1 VGEWMKKE
9 ASRDEYPVDVF
20 GSILKT
26 LEEIRGIIILAN
38 QDKLEQMKKKLLPEG
53 SIKEKIYTLC
63 DGTKTAKEIG
73 EIIGKDVKY
82 VHSYLSILRR
92 EGLIRTVE
100 RNGRIVH
107 EQII

>member
-1 VGEWMKKE
+1 MSERKE
-9 ASRDEYPVDVF
+9 TSEYEHLAAVLEC
-20 GSILKT
+20 ILKT
-26 LEEIRGIIILAN
+26 LEEIRSITILAN
-38 QDKLEQMKKKLLPEG
+38 QDKLEQRKRKLLPKG
-53 SIKEKIYTLC
+53 SIKERIYDLC

-73 EIIGKDVKY
+73 EVIGKDASY

-92 EGLIRTVE
+92 EGLIRTIE